1 MAIRVTFSFSGYVA
15 QNLGVRV
22 GNCRYLNECFI
33 RSRIFASPATTTTTH
48 NSDIEPPG
56 PRTGTDFRRRNLKK
70 NYSNSAA
77 MYSTM
82 AGEIFG
88 DNCKGSAIAV
98 GLVSLMKSTAGVSC
112 SNMGAC
118 GISPF
123 KAVSILPFLQGSRW
137 LPCNEAVLG
146 SRSPEVDR
154 GGTGTVKSVEKVSE
168 SKSSTSVSFQ
178 INGKEFERTGS
189 WFSRVFNVC
198 SEDAKAMFTAATV
211 SLLFRSTLAEPRSI
225 PSSSMSPTLDVGD
238 RILAEKVRAN
248 THFSILSCLF
258 LVYSCEIVSVLKT
271 LSRVMALDH
280 IWLSFLNSV
289 TFFGWLVDNS
299 DPWLASV
306 VTNLKIFW
314 GIFKK

>member
-146 SRSPEVDR
+146 SRSPEVDI

-238 RILAEKVRAN
+238 RILAEKVSYVFRKPEV
-248 THFSILSCLF
+248 SD
-258 LVYSCEIVSVLKT
+258 IV
-271 LSRVMALDH
+271 
-280 IWLSFLNSV
+280 
-289 TFFGWLVDNS
+289 
-299 DPWLASV
+299 
-306 VTNLKIFW
+306 
-314 GIFKK
+314 IFKAPPILQEFGFSSGDVFIKRIVAKAGDYVEVSLYMNI